1 MTPISVTI
9 DRQGQPVGIVSLVG
23 EHDAYS
29 AGRIAS
35 ELEVLLESGL
45 PAVVDL
51 SEATFVDSQT
61 LSVLLSGRHQA
72 DTSRLGFTL
81 VLPET
86 TDVSA
91 VLDMLVSG
99 DGDFT
104 QVHRIL
110 RMTGLGSWFAAYP
123 TLREALAGARAGH
136 TSGDRLKV
144 A

>member
-1 MTPISVTI
+1 MTPIAVTI
-9 DRQGQPVGIVSLVG
+9 AQEDAPTGIVTLIG

-81 VLPET
+81 VLP
-86 TDVSA
+86 
-91 VLDMLVSG
+91 

-110 RMTGLGSWFAAYP
+110 RMTGLGSWFATYP
-123 TLREALAGARAGH
+123 TLPKALAGARAGH

>member
-9 DRQGQPVGIVSLVG
+9 DRQDQPVGIVSLVG

-29 AGRIAS
+29 AGRIAN

-72 DTSRLGFTL
+72 DTSRLGFTI
-81 VLPET
+81 VL
-86 TDVSA
+86 S
-91 VLDMLVSG
+91 

-110 RMTGLGSWFAAYP
+110 RMTGLGSWFATYP
-123 TLREALAGARAGH
+123 TLPKALAGARAGH

>member
-9 DRQGQPVGIVSLVG
+9 DRQAPPVGIVSLEG

-29 AGRIAS
+29 AGRIAN

-81 VLPET
+81 VLP
-86 TDVSA
+86 
-91 VLDMLVSG
+91 

-110 RMTGLGSWFAAYP
+110 RMTGLGSWFATYP
-123 TLREALAGARAGH
+123 SLPEAVAGARAGQS
-136 TSGDRLKV
+136 SGDHLKV

>member
-1 MTPISVTI
+1 MPPISVTI
-9 DRQGQPVGIVSLVG
+9 DRQEPPVGIVSLEG

-29 AGRIAS
+29 AGRIAN
-35 ELEVLLESGL
+35 ELEVLLESGM

-61 LSVLLSGRHQA
+61 LSVLLSARHQA
-72 DTSRLGFTL
+72 DTAQLGFTL
-81 VLPET
+81 VL
-86 TDVSA
+86 TDGA
-91 VLDMLVSG
+91 
-99 DGDFT
+99 FT

-110 RMTGLGSWFAAYP
+110 KMTGLGSWFAAYP
-123 TLREALAGARAGH
+123 SLPEAVAGARAGH

>member
-81 VLPET
+81 VLP
-86 TDVSA
+86 DS
-91 VLDMLVSG
+91 
-99 DGDFT
+99 DFT